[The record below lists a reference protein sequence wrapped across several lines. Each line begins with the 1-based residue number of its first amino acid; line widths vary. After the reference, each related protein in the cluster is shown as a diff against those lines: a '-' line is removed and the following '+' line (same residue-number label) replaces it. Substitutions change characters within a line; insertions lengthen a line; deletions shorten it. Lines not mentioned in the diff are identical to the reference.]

1 MQHKFSENSR
11 NKSGVPG
18 LFLPQKE
25 LPEVKLVSPLPSL
38 PEWAEAKEETSE
50 SSENALNVNGQGAVP
65 QRQEHLLTKRGV
77 AMSVGSLCLILLAF
91 WFTSRGPSIASPHSD
106 QSIRGDIGGS
116 GILYPNQQLVISYP
130 VSERVLNV
138 LVKPGDIVVPN
149 QPLIQLDP
157 SQLSSQTTQAY
168 NDMIAA
174 RNYLQ
179 LVTPQANTLTIAL
192 AQQKYNYAKNKY
204 QAFVTQTS
212 SLTLHQG
219 NLISPMRG
227 VITSVTVNPGDTFDP
242 DRALVTIMDETKV
255 IVHAKIPLGV
265 LHKVNIGQ
273 SVLVVPSANV
283 SKHFTGIVT
292 AIIPQ
297 ADAQTDTFE
306 IWVEIPNPDHVLLPG
321 MSVYVH
327 IQGSSK
333 S

>member
-1 MQHKFSENSR
+1 MQHKPGENNR

-25 LPEVKLVSPLPSL
+25 LPEVKPISPLPSL
-38 PEWAEAKEETSE
+38 PEWAEPKEEAPGPAKST
-50 SSENALNVNGQGAVP
+50 LDLNGQTTAP
-65 QRQEHLLTKRGV
+65 QKQQRLLTKRGV
-77 AMSVGSLCLILLAF
+77 ALSVSSLCLILLAF
-91 WFTSRGPSIASPHSD
+91 WFTSRGPSIASPNTD
-106 QSIRGDIGGS
+106 QSIRSDVGGS

-130 VSERVLNV
+130 VSERVLNI
-138 LVKPGDIVVPN
+138 LVKPGDTVVPN

-179 LVTPQANTLTIAL
+179 LVTPQANALTVAL
-192 AQQKYNYAKNKY
+192 AQQKYDYAKNKY

-219 NLISPMRG
+219 NLISPMHG
-227 VITSVTVNPGDTFDP
+227 VIASVTVNPGDTFDP

-255 IVHAKIPLGV
+255 IVHAKIPLV
-265 LHKVNIGQ
+265 ALHKVKMGQ
-273 SVLVVPSANV
+273 SVLVVPSADI

-306 IWVEIPNPDHVLLPG
+306 VWVEIPSTLHVLLPG

-327 IQGSSK
+327 MQNPMK